1 MQRRRAMFPDGL
13 QYIPASMKR
22 RYKIPLWILG
32 VIAVAVLS
40 LRLVLSYDGP
50 CEAAPA
56 THGGGGTMKAWVRR
70 CYGGPEIL
78 VYEDLPKPVAR
89 DGEILVKVSH
99 ASVNP
104 YDWHMLRGKPYVMRL
119 MGTGVGK
126 PATPAMGVDFAGV
139 VEAVGGGVSGFNPGD
154 EVFGG
159 RDGAFAEYVVVR
171 ADRNVVLKPPN
182 ITREEAA
189 AVPIAAITALQAVRD
204 GGKVKAGDKVLIN
217 GASGG
222 VGTYAVQ
229 IAKALGA
236 EVTGVCSG
244 RNVELVKSLGA
255 DHVIDYTQTDLT
267 EGQTRYDVIID
278 NVVTHDL
285 SDYRRVLT
293 DEGRFVIVGSL
304 NEGEYLGPMADVLK
318 ANFYDPFVSQ
328 SYGFLMS
335 SMKPGDLAALREMLA
350 QGKIRS
356 VIDRTYKMSEIP
368 EAIRYLETGRA
379 RGKVVVRV
387 E

>member
-1 MQRRRAMFPDGL
+1 
-13 QYIPASMKR
+13 MKK

-32 VIAVAVLS
+32 VLVVAVFV
-40 LRLVLSYDGP
+40 LRLVLAHDSP
-50 CEAAPA
+50 CEPLSAPTA
-56 THGGGGTMKAWVRR
+56 GEPTMRGWVRT
-70 CYGGPEIL
+70 CYGGPEVL
-78 VYEDLPKPVAR
+78 TFETLSKPVPGA
-89 DGEILVKVSH
+89 GQVLVKVSH

-104 YDWHMLRGKPYVMRL
+104 YDWHMLRGKPYLMRL
-119 MGTGVGK
+119 MGSGVGK
-126 PATPAMGVDFAGV
+126 PTSPAMGVDFAGV
-139 VEAVGGGVSGFNPGD
+139 VEAVGSGVSAFRAGD

-159 RDGAFAEYVVVR
+159 RDGAFSEYVVVS
-171 ADRNVVLKPPN
+171 ADRNVMLKPPN
-182 ITREEAA
+182 ISLTEAA

-204 GGKVKAGDKVLIN
+204 AGQVKAGDKVLIN

-229 IAKALGA
+229 IAKSLGA

-255 DHVIDYTQTDLT
+255 DHVIDYTKTDLT
-267 EGQTRYDVIID
+267 QGATRYNVIID

-304 NEGEYLGPMADVLK
+304 NEGEFLGPLADVLK
-318 ANFYDPFVSQ
+318 ANLYDPFVSQ

-335 SMKPGDLAALREMLA
+335 AMKPEDLATLRELLA

-356 VIDRTYKMSEIP
+356 VIDRTYKMSELP
-368 EAIRYLETGRA
+368 EAIRYVESGRA
-379 RGKVVVRV
+379 RGKVVVSV